1 MKREILM
8 WFKTK
13 TKKSDVFNSK
23 LFDEKTFYPSFINDL
38 LECEEEVIIES
49 PFISLARMDHLFP
62 IFEKL
67 IEKDIKVYVI
77 TKSANLLKEPLA
89 SYSRQIIKEFEILGV
104 HVLSATNNHHRKLA
118 ILDRK
123 ILWEGSLNILSQTKS
138 REIMRRIQGA
148 NHAQVM
154 FDFLKLEKFI

>member
-1 MKREILM
+1 MKREIPM

-13 TKKSDVFNSK
+13 TNKSNDFDSK

-62 IFEKL
+62 IFERL

-77 TKSANLLKEPLA
+77 TKSASLLKEPLA
-89 SYSRQIIKEFEILGV
+89 SYSKQIIREFEILGV

-138 REIMRRIQGA
+138 REIMRRIQGD
-148 NHAQVM
+148 NHAQAM
-154 FDFLKLEKFI
+154 FDFLNLKKFI

>member
-1 MKREILM
+1 M
-8 WFKTK
+8 WFKSK
-13 TKKSDVFNSK
+13 TNIFDDFNSE
-23 LFDEKTFYPSFINDL
+23 LFDEKTFYPSFVNDL
-38 LECEEEVIIES
+38 LGCEEEVIIGS
-49 PFISLARMDHLFP
+49 PFISLARMNHLFP

-77 TKSANLLKEPLA
+77 TKSANILEEPLA
-89 SYSRQIIKEFEILGV
+89 SYSRQVIREFEILGV

-138 REIMRRIQGA
+138 REIMRRIQG
-148 NHAQVM
+148 NSHAQAM

>member
-1 MKREILM
+1 M
-8 WFKTK
+8 WFKSK
-13 TKKSDVFNSK
+13 TSASDDFNSS
-23 LFDEKTFYPSFINDL
+23 LFDEKTFYSSFIRDL
-38 LECEEEVIIES
+38 LECKEEVIIES

-77 TKSANLLKEPLA
+77 TKSANILEKPLA
-89 SYSRQIIKEFEILGV
+89 SYSRQVIREFEILGV
-104 HVLSATNNHHRKLA
+104 HVLSASNNHHRKLA

-138 REIMRRIQGA
+138 REIMRRIQGD
-148 NHAQVM
+148 NHAQAM
-154 FDFLKLEKFI
+154 FDFLKLNKFI